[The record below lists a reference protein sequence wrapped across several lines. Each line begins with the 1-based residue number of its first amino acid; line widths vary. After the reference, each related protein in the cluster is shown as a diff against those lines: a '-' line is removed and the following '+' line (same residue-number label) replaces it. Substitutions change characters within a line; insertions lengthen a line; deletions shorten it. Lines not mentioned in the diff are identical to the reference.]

1 MRRILLKE
9 CARLNRSMQC
19 EPGTMNVVSA
29 AFLAV
34 FFFSAAAAG
43 AGGGENDPIFGGQIL
58 SLTEKREGLRPS
70 NDPRYRDNR
79 DGTVT
84 DLKEKLM
91 WKKRDSYQERKRWL
105 NWEMAQDYLRDINE
119 KRFGG
124 YDDWKLPTR
133 EELAGLY
140 EEDKAIPWN
149 YYWTVN
155 EVHLDPI
162 FGYTSCCFWSSE
174 SHKKEDLAWTFNF
187 IRGKA
192 YPSPKGGPGL
202 SLSTIRLV
210 REVGRPGREAQ
221 K

>member
-1 MRRILLKE
+1 MSI
-9 CARLNRSMQC
+9 NRSMNSAGK
-19 EPGTMNVVSA
+19 PGKTASILFLIGGVLLFLVSTSS
-29 AFLAV
+29 V
-34 FFFSAAAAG
+34 GTAG
-43 AGGGENDPIFGGQIL
+43 EGKDEIFGGQIL
-58 SLTEKREGLRPS
+58 SLTEKGEALPPS
-70 NDPRYRDNR
+70 NDPRFQDNQ

-84 DLKEKLM
+84 DLQEKLM
-91 WKKRDSYQERKRWL
+91 WKKQDSYQERKQWL
-105 NWEMAQDYLRDINE
+105 NWEMAQDYLREINE

-133 EELAGLY
+133 EELASLY
-140 EEDKAIPWN
+140 EEDKVIPWN

-162 FGYTSCCFWSSE
+162 FGYTSCCFWTSE

-210 REVGRPGREAQ
+210 RVVGAPEQAAI